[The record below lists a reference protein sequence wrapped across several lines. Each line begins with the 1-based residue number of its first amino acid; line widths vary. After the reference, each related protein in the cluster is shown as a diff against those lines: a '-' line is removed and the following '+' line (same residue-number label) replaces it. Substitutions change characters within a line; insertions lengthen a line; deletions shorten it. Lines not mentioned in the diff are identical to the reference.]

1 MRSIKPKYGHSTQ
14 DAQKRKQR
22 REKVLKEIADPTN
35 IPCASNFPGFGFHP
49 GIDPAEQR
57 GVLVAED
64 DIKAFG
70 KKIIRGTTWV
80 LDKKDIEPAYQI
92 DIYFVR
98 DQVSFPFYESLAR
111 FGKSYS
117 LGPGLMVVRAI
128 AKEDGL
134 SGIYYM
140 EIWRK
145 LFMYG
150 SVTRRKIQQESVP
163 V

>member
-1 MRSIKPKYGHSTQ
+1 MIPPAYVLSIYN
-14 DAQKRKQR
+14 
-22 REKVLKEIADPTN
+22 LF
-35 IPCASNFPGFGFHP
+35 ASIFPGYGFHP
-49 GIDPAEQR
+49 GIDSAEQR

-70 KKIIRGTTWV
+70 KKLIRGTTWV
-80 LDKKDIEPAYQI
+80 LDKKYIEPDYLI
-92 DIYFVR
+92 DIYFAR
-98 DQVSFPFYESLAR
+98 DPVSFPFYESLAR

-128 AKEDGL
+128 AEEDGL
-134 SGIYYM
+134 SGFYYM

-150 SVTRRKIQQESVP
+150 SVTRRKMQQESVP